1 MNQMPQFLRR
11 CSGAAL
17 VSLVALLG
25 AGSVSAHA
33 QVASKFDQAV
43 ASEVLVK
50 LRSTADLQPL
60 LARFPLTLASQFGA
74 RPIYRLKVIGAAA
87 VNDVLAGLALEPGV
101 MLAEANASHASP
113 EARRNVPWAIGTAT
127 DYVEQWAP
135 QSMRLAQAQ
144 TLSNGAGIRVA
155 VLDTGIDAS
164 HPMLA
169 GRLLPG
175 FDFVDFDTDPA
186 EVPGG
191 ASYGH
196 GTHVAGLIAMAA
208 PGASI
213 VPMRVLDADGV
224 GNAWVLAEALLRAVD
239 PDGNPATDDGAQ
251 VINLSLGSLNRTKL
265 LGTIQLIAT
274 CGDPVLGDPVADLSD
289 PGYADDRARCAA
301 ASTGTVVVVAAGN
314 DGSRSI
320 KQYPAAESVYGVIP
334 VGATGSNGFM
344 AGFSNYGSWIDVAA
358 PGGGITSLAAGGGY
372 ATWSGTSMAAPLV
385 AGTVALLRAREPGL
399 TPRAVAERIRKS
411 GATVCGRVSQVQVNA
426 MAALTDR
433 LPAPLNCSLT
443 QTSGFT
449 SSSRLR

>member
-11 CSGAAL
+11 CTGVAL

-25 AGSVSAHA
+25 AGGVSAHA
-33 QVASKFDQAV
+33 QVTGKFDQAV
-43 ASEVLVK
+43 FGEVLVK
-50 LRSTADLQPL
+50 LRGTADLQPL
-60 LARFPLTLASQFGA
+60 LARYPLTLVSQFGA
-74 RPIYRLKVIGAAA
+74 RPIYRLKVVGAAT
-87 VNDVLAGLALEPGV
+87 VNDVLAGLGLEPGV

-127 DYVEQWAP
+127 EYTAQWAP
-135 QSMRLAQAQ
+135 QAMRLTQAQ
-144 TLSNGAGIRVA
+144 GLSSGAGIRVA

-175 FDFVDFDTDPA
+175 FDFVDFDTDPS

-196 GTHVAGLIAMAA
+196 GTHVAGLVAMAA
-208 PGASI
+208 PGAAI
-213 VPMRVLDADGV
+213 VPLRVLDADGV
-224 GNAWVLAEALLRAVD
+224 GNAWVLAEALLHAVD
-239 PDGNPATDDGAQ
+239 PDRNPATDDGAQ

-274 CGDPVLGDPVADLSD
+274 CGAPVLGDPVADLSD
-289 PGYADDRARCAA
+289 PGYADDKARCASV
-301 ASTGTVVVVAAGN
+301 STGAVVVVAAGN
-314 DGSRSI
+314 DGSRST

-334 VGATGSNGFM
+334 VGATGSNG
-344 AGFSNYGSWIDVAA
+344 ALAAFSNYGNWIDVTA
-358 PGGGITSLAAGGGY
+358 PGAGITSLAAGGGY

-385 AGTVALLRAREPGL
+385 AGTVALLRSREPAL
-399 TPRAVAERIRKS
+399 TPRAAAERIRKS
-411 GATVCGRVSQVQVNA
+411 AAEVCGKVSQVQVNA

-433 LPAPLNCSLT
+433 LSAPLTC
-443 QTSGFT
+443 
-449 SSSRLR
+449 R